1 MPEPQ
6 GQRIQKALRSLSI
19 GTITDMKAAQRR
31 AELDGLQE
39 VEEQLW
45 VDFGGRA
52 EEFAAWVEKDL
63 EFVRHFVDATG
74 NRDSPFDRPH
84 FNYGVVLETPTPV
97 HVSAAVMQYLTNERN
112 ETVGARI
119 AIGVLA
125 SDLSVNVR
133 GRVNLTFQGY
143 GTEPSGL
150 TDETGVES

>member
-19 GTITDMKAAQRR
+19 GTITDMQAAQRR
-31 AELDGLQE
+31 AETDGLRE

-45 VDFGGRA
+45 VDFSGRA
-52 EEFAAWVEKDL
+52 EEFASWVEKEV
-63 EFVRHFVDATG
+63 EFVNHFVDATG

-84 FNYGVVLETPTPV
+84 FTFGVVIESPTPV
-97 HVSAAVMQYLTNERN
+97 HISAVVMSYVTNERN
-112 ETVGARI
+112 ETVGAVI
-119 AIGVLA
+119 AIGVAA